1 MNIEMK
7 NLTPQQI
14 RRSIDYVNRTQDVW
28 IERYF
33 KFLERCRIEAS
44 AQGVVLVHLRDAW
57 RFYGQYRAGADPS
70 LRWSAW
76 SAIQKA
82 AAALAHSVPIASKE
96 GVR

>member
-57 RFYGQYRAGADPS
+57 RFYGQYRAGADP
-70 LRWSAW
+70 LV
-76 SAIQKA
+76 
-82 AAALAHSVPIASKE
+82 ALVRLERDSKSCR
-96 GVR
+96 GVGTLGTYC